1 MWNRTWSLFISTLR
15 FLFPGHQP
23 LTRFSGHC
31 VTTKQL
37 RHSQHQTMNFNRGGG
52 KKKSFFTAVMKE
64 YNTRKKKNQKTN
76 STSIPQMKN
85 KITISHRQA
94 FWRKPGDLVAFE
106 LLGNYFCNQQPPKK
120 SNTDQAWFKCKNR
133 SFQAEETRDK
143 ERTSWQ
149 VKNQAIYK
157 SVGCSGRTF

>member
-64 YNTRKKKNQKTN
+64 YTRKKKNQKTN
-76 STSIPQMKN
+76 STSIPQMK
-85 KITISHRQA
+85 KIRLQFPIDRHSEENQETSLLSNCWEIIFVINNHQRNPIQTKYGSSARTEVFRQK
-94 FWRKPGDLVAFE
+94 RLETKRG
-106 LLGNYFCNQQPPKK
+106 LL
-120 SNTDQAWFKCKNR
+120 
-133 SFQAEETRDK
+133 DK
-143 ERTSWQ
+143 LKTKLFTSL
-149 VKNQAIYK
+149 
-157 SVGCSGRTF
+157 